1 VKNIEKMYLRN
12 NYSDIEGN
20 SSKTKNANNEWKFKF
35 VDYVF
40 KGLYYVVIAY
50 ALLTMLG
57 GVDMMKEKF
66 KFEIKKAEEITTK
79 LDDVKGIDE
88 IKDEVLNIIK
98 MLKNPEKYSEKGA
111 KLHKGVMMFGEPGVG
126 KTLLA
131 RAIAGEAGVNF
142 IFTSGSNFD
151 EMFVGT
157 GAKRV

>member
-1 VKNIEKMYLRN
+1 MSIFGSM
-12 NYSDIEGN
+12 DIG
-20 SSKTKNANNEWKFKF
+20 
-35 VDYVF
+35 
-40 KGLYYVVIAY
+40 
-50 ALLTMLG
+50 
-57 GVDMMKEKF
+57 MKEVA
-66 KFEIKKAEEITTK
+66 KFEVKKADDIKTK

-88 IKDEVLNIIK
+88 IKDEVKNIIK

-111 KLHKGVMMFGEPGVG
+111 KLHKGMMLFGEPGVG

-142 IFTSGSNFD
+142 IFCTGSSFD